1 MLPSIFGESLF
12 DDWMGFPFR
21 GFESDVDR
29 KLYGKHAAHVMKT
42 DLKEHDEGYELKVDL
57 PGFKKDQIDLQLQ
70 NGYLTI
76 TASKG
81 LEEEGKD
88 KKGKIV
94 HQERY
99 EGSMTRS
106 FYIGENVKEEDVQA
120 KFEDGVL
127 TLDFPK
133 EKPVLT
139 RRPGWANSLRSSLS
153 SRIRRP
159 ATSLRNSTLRR
170 WAWTLT
176 HSTALRS

>member
-12 DDWMGFPFR
+12 DDWFDFPFR

-29 KLYGKHAAHVMKT
+29 KLYGKHAARVMKT

-99 EGSMTRS
+99 SGSMTRT
-106 FYIGENVKEEDVQA
+106 I
-120 KFEDGVL
+120 
-127 TLDFPK
+127 
-133 EKPVLT
+133 LT
-139 RRPGWANSLRSSLS
+139 RCLAMRTTSLQRNNYYRTKTDKRYESIQIFRNHALLRAACGSLRTEETGC
-153 SRIRRP
+153 SRP
-159 ATSLRNSTLRR
+159 HGSGS
-170 WAWTLT
+170 
-176 HSTALRS
+176 

>member
-29 KLYGKHAAHVMKT
+29 KLYGRHAAHVMKT

-76 TASKG
+76 TASKC

-88 KKGKIV
+88 KKEIEDEKQMLVAMMKDKATKKFEKQDGIKSYEALSEEISEDGKTAIVKMKIV
-94 HQERY
+94 MGD
-99 EGSMTRS
+99 GSETTDDIKLR
-106 FYIGENVKEEDVQA
+106 KD
-120 KFEDGVL
+120 EDGNWK
-127 TLDFPK
+127 LDIGK
-133 EKPVLT
+133 
-139 RRPGWANSLRSSLS
+139 
-153 SRIRRP
+153 
-159 ATSLRNSTLRR
+159 
-170 WAWTLT
+170 
-176 HSTALRS
+176 

>member
-1 MLPSIFGESLF
+1 MMTGWASRSEALNPTWIASC
-12 DDWMGFPFR
+12 
-21 GFESDVDR
+21 
-29 KLYGKHAAHVMKT
+29 
-42 DLKEHDEGYELKVDL
+42 YELKVDL

-81 LEEEGKD
+81 LEEEDKD

-133 EKPVLT
+133 EKPV
-139 RRPGWANSLRSSLS
+139 
-153 SRIRRP
+153 
-159 ATSLRNSTLRR
+159 
-170 WAWTLT
+170 
-176 HSTALRS
+176 ALPERKTIQIQG

>member
-21 GFESDVDR
+21 SFEPDVDR
-29 KLYGKHAAHVMKT
+29 KLYGKHAAQVMKT
-42 DLKEHDEGYELKVDL
+42 DLKEHDEGYE
-57 PGFKKDQIDLQLQ
+57 
-70 NGYLTI
+70 
-76 TASKG
+76 
-81 LEEEGKD
+81 
-88 KKGKIV
+88 

-133 EKPVLT
+133 EKPV
-139 RRPGWANSLRSSLS
+139 
-153 SRIRRP
+153 
-159 ATSLRNSTLRR
+159 
-170 WAWTLT
+170 
-176 HSTALRS
+176 ALPERKTIQIQS

>member
-12 DDWMGFPFR
+12 DDWFDFPFR
-21 GFESDVDR
+21 GLESDVDH
-29 KLYGKHAAHVMKT
+29 KLYGKHAARMMKT
-42 DLKEHDEGYELKVDL
+42 DLKEHDDGYELSVDL
-57 PGFKKDQIDLQLQ
+57 PGFKKDQIELQLQ

-99 EGSMTRS
+99 SGSMSRS
-106 FYIGENVKEEDVQA
+106 FYVGDHVTEEDVKA

-133 EKPVLT
+133 EEPKKLPE
-139 RRPGWANSLRSSLS
+139 RRSIQIQG
-153 SRIRRP
+153 
-159 ATSLRNSTLRR
+159 
-170 WAWTLT
+170 
-176 HSTALRS
+176 